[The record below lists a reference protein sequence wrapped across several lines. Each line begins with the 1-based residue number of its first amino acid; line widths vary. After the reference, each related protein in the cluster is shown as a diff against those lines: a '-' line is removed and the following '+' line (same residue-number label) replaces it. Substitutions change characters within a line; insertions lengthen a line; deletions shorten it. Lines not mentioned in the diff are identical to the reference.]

1 MRWGG
6 GSGSGRGGEGSAT
19 FLATAGASRQEDSA
33 DASSLASIMWIR
45 ACRWRVGPE
54 RPRRASARAASIL
67 ALIVGSAR
75 SLGHSVNFQ
84 CDDFSPQA
92 RHALLTRRCSMS
104 SGGGGEDVRSSRR
117 R

>member
-33 DASSLASIMWIR
+33 DASSLASIMWTR

-54 RPRRASARAASIL
+54 RPRRASARARPLRDTGKCL
-67 ALIVGSAR
+67 ARQRSQSSQLGNTYTQKGSMGR
-75 SLGHSVNFQ
+75 RHK
-84 CDDFSPQA
+84 SPKVK
-92 RHALLTRRCSMS
+92 TYT
-104 SGGGGEDVRSSRR
+104 
-117 R
+117 